1 MITISLRE
9 LAISK
14 GIENSYQLR
23 KACPLLDT
31 GKVMSKSIISIL
43 WKGVMK
49 KIGLTTIEAVCVGLG
64 CEASDWIIVT
74 APITTPAK
82 AGGMANKEAKPRTRR
97 VVQSAAKKTA
107 TKKIK

>member
-74 APITTPAK
+74 E
-82 AGGMANKEAKPRTRR
+82 EAKPRTRR